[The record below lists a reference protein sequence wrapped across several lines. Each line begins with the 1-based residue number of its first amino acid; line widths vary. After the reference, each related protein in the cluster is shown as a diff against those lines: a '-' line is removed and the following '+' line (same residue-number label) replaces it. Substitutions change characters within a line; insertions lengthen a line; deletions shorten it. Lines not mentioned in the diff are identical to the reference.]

1 MLALDST
8 VLSKPSEMWQ
18 ENIARFEYLLS
29 GPDLEPFDEIR
40 LHTHFITGNPSRY
53 IQTVD
58 NDRQEKATGY
68 LDSLIDRI
76 TNAICSS
83 RFFREETKRNL
94 LFRKWL
100 RGLDVPRRIIDAV
113 SEPPVLGG
121 EKLACTRIGTRSY
134 NFDTSRFLVEIVNL
148 YESNLL
154 DFDEPGQKILD
165 IGGGWGG
172 LAYFL
177 RKILPESHLT
187 ILDLPE
193 TMIFSIPYLKMV
205 DKDKSFF
212 VYGENGSINS
222 AISSSDYSFVPPA
235 VIDQIE
241 DHTFDLIVNT
251 GSMAEMTTE
260 QVMEYI
266 AHIRR
271 IGKGLFYSFNEELQS
286 RNESLE
292 SLFRIL
298 NEEFEVTQGN
308 YRNSGFHPL
317 ICATG

>member
-1 MLALDST
+1 MKNSRAPVLAL
-8 VLSKPSEMWQ
+8 
-18 ENIARFEYLLS
+18 ARTIL
-29 GPDLEPFDEIR
+29 IR
-40 LHTHFITGNPSRY
+40 
-53 IQTVD
+53 QD
-58 NDRQEKATGY
+58 
-68 LDSLIDRI
+68 
-76 TNAICSS
+76 
-83 RFFREETKRNL
+83 
-94 LFRKWL
+94 
-100 RGLDVPRRIIDAV
+100 
-113 SEPPVLGG
+113 
-121 EKLACTRIGTRSY
+121 
-134 NFDTSRFLVEIVNL
+134 LVEIVNL

-308 YRNSGFHPL
+308 YRNGGFHPL